1 MRLTFVVYVLGV
13 SAVSHVQ
20 GNGLV
25 DVNGRAT
32 KDQVATG
39 KGTINQYRGLD
50 RSDDF
55 YLETFTN
62 AVSTIGAVSGSSTA
76 PPHDDDIFYE
86 AVDYESAA
94 ASYLVQ
100 QRHNATNP
108 LRTAKR
114 GKSPLLKIFRVFSWK
129 GFGLSFEKSVIQW
142 NAFGAGIRV
151 PVSSNF
157 PEWDKNAG
165 LPKLSTTFGL
175 NYPYGC
181 KMSISA
187 SFPLGTAIYGECIIL
202 HRILNQFQV
211 LLLGKISF
219 YVYSESRRFNAP
231 G

>member
-1 MRLTFVVYVLGV
+1 MIRITFPLQLLACVVFFLPA
-13 SAVSHVQ
+13 SAVHPVE

-25 DVNGRAT
+25 GVTGST
-32 KDQVATG
+32 TIDQVAEG
-39 KGTINQYRGLD
+39 KRTVNKYRGLD

-62 AVSTIGAVSGSSTA
+62 AAPLPGTATGSTNAALLG
-76 PPHDDDIFYE
+76 DDIYYE
-86 AVDYESAA
+86 AVDYESAS

-100 QRHNATNP
+100 QRHNATNQ
-108 LRTAKR
+108 LNTAKR
-114 GKSPLLKIFRVFSWK
+114 GNSRLFKVFRVFSWK

-157 PEWDKNAG
+157 PEWDKNAN

-187 SFPLGTAIYGECIIL
+187 SFPLGTAMYGE
-202 HRILNQFQV
+202 
-211 LLLGKISF
+211 
-219 YVYSESRRFNAP
+219 
-231 G
+231 